1 MADEQ
6 GAAASADGDQIA
18 TDQTTVVCDGG
29 GGALGHPRVFLHME
43 DGRVECPYCGRQ
55 YVLTGAAGSAH

>member
-6 GAAASADGDQIA
+6 GAAANAAGDEIV
-18 TDQTTVVCDGG
+18 TDQTTVACDGG

-43 DGRVECPYCGRQ
+43 GGRVECPYCGRQ
-55 YVLTGAAGSAH
+55 YVLTGGPGSA